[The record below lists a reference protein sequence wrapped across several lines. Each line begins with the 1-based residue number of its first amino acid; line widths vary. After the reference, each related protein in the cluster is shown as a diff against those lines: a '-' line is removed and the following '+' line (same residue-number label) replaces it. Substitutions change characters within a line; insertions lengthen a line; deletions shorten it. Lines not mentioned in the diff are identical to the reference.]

1 MKSSVAEMRKIEVFD
16 YQEIWSSKFSD
27 EAELL
32 MDTVGF
38 LNPSIHHIG
47 STSVPGLAAK
57 PIIDI
62 LIEVEDVNILD
73 EHSDSFEYIGYQGR
87 GELGI
92 PGRRFYQ
99 KGGDSRSHQIH
110 AFKRN
115 HSDAVRHLA
124 FREYLINHLEIAM
137 EYASLKKE
145 VALSCNNDI
154 ERYCDGKDEF
164 VKRHEKLAVE
174 WYALNKNRQSDAKNA
189 RLL

>member
-1 MKSSVAEMRKIEVFD
+1 MREIEVVD
-16 YQEIWSSKFSD
+16 YQKTWESDFTD

-32 MDTVGF
+32 MGVIGL

-62 LIEVEDVNILD
+62 LIEVEDVSVLD
-73 EHSDSFEYIGYQGR
+73 DYSGNFESVGYLGR

-99 KGGDSRSHQIH
+99 KGGDNRSHHIH
-110 AFKRN
+110 AFKRE
-115 HSDAVRHLA
+115 HSDVVRHLA
-124 FREYLINHLEIAM
+124 FREYLVAHPEIVQ
-137 EYASLKKE
+137 EYASLKKK

-154 ERYCDGKDEF
+154 EDYCDGKDEF
-164 VKRHEKLAVE
+164 VKKHEKLALG
-174 WYALNKNRQSDAKNA
+174 WRALNKQGLRTHSAPQI
-189 RLL
+189 